1 MYTHVKNLGTH
12 YDRYFQQNSILDE
25 ISEEVANLTD
35 EEIAQAATAIMA
47 RKDREKARMTP
58 DRAQKMKDR
67 EKRRRMLNKRIME
80 VAKQKGLVAQ
90 VQAETAAQA

>member
-1 MYTHVKNLGTH
+1 MYKHVMNLGTA

-35 EEIAQAATAIMA
+35 EEIATAAAQIQA
-47 RKDREKARMTP
+47 RKEREKLRMTP

-67 EKRRRMLNKRIME
+67 EKRRRLLNKRIME

-90 VQAETAAQA
+90 VQAETAGT